1 MRDIAYL
8 ILALAVA
15 TPAKAAETA
24 PKGDADSATRR
35 SGGATVL
42 DLRVPAF
49 PISAA
54 PAGGP
59 PLHGPPL
66 TCGLACGPGVTRE
79 ADRSPADRL
88 GAGRPPV
95 AAVAPGA
102 LAWTFPGGLGL
113 LAAGAFGQTTLFGRA
128 GSPLDTAVAAT
139 RTSAALFFDLPS
151 ASNASLR
158 LKATVESTW
167 RLDGPD
173 RATNPLCGVRLDLTA
188 GWTHGLFL
196 HAPCGPVGHFGFG
209 VRGWF

>member
-8 ILALAVA
+8 ILALTTAM
-15 TPAKAAETA
+15 PAKAAETA
-24 PKGDADSATRR
+24 PKRDADSAARR
-35 SGGATVL
+35 SGGATGL

-49 PISAA
+49 PIGAA

-59 PLHGPPL
+59 PLHGPRL
-66 TCGLACGPGVTRE
+66 TCGLACGPGGTRKAE
-79 ADRSPADRL
+79 GAPADRL
-88 GAGRPPV
+88 GAGQSSV

-102 LAWTFPGGLGL
+102 LAWTLPGGLGL

-128 GSPLDTAVAAT
+128 GSPLDTAVAAA
-139 RTSAALFFDLPS
+139 RTSAALLFDLPG
-151 ASNASLR
+151 ATDASLR
-158 LKATVESTW
+158 LKVAVESTW

-209 VRGWF
+209 VRGGF